1 MDLVTLTQLIVLILE
16 NLKVKPRKHDLERI
30 SMAIAA
36 YLLGVPITKLGIPP
50 STIYYYTRKLG
61 VRKRREIRPNC
72 PSCKSDKVIKNGSSR
87 GKTKYK
93 CNVCRRTFYDA
104 NSHRMSREQKERILK
119 EYLNRM
125 SMRGIAKV
133 EGKPLTTVYSLI
145 KRKGIVAYVNLL
157 VLQEQL
163 KSFTAKV
170 TVFDESWTYLR
181 VRHGPKR
188 ENLWIWNALADGLPF
203 FTTGDRDYKTFSF
216 LLNSLPKSEVNYT
229 DDYSVYQVLDNHVAS
244 KKYTYTVES
253 YNSYC
258 RAHLARLAR
267 DTRAVN
273 RSQRMVDYSLAL
285 LNVMYP
291 VIYSREKTPLNEAYL
306 RGVQNIRETLI

>member
-1 MDLVTLTQLIVLILE
+1 MDLTTLAQLILLILR
-16 NLKVKPRKHDLERI
+16 NLNFKPRKHKLEDI
-30 SMAIAA
+30 AYAIAA
-36 YLLGVPITKLGIPP
+36 YLLGVQVTKLGIPP
-50 STIYYYTRKLG
+50 STLYYYTKKLG
-61 VRKRREIRPNC
+61 VKRRKEEKPPC
-72 PSCKSDKVIKNGSSR
+72 PSCNSNKVIKNGSSR
-87 GKTKYK
+87 GKAKYK
-93 CNVCRRTFYDA
+93 CKTCGRTFYQTP
-104 NSHRMSREQKERILK
+104 NHKMSREQKERILN
-119 EYLNRM
+119 EYLNRA
-125 SMRGIAKV
+125 SIRGIARV

-145 KRKGIVAYVNLL
+145 KRKGVEAYVNLL

-170 TVFDESWTYLR
+170 TVIDESWTYLR

-229 DDYSVYQVLDNHVAS
+229 DDYSVYQVLDNHIAS

-253 YNSYC
+253 YHSYY

-273 RSQRMVDYSLAL
+273 RSKRMVDYSLAL

-291 VIYSREKTPLNEAYL
+291 HVFSREKTPLNEAYL
-306 RGVQNIRETLI
+306 REVQNIRENLI